1 MVVAMTVTQFP
12 PDFSLRAH
20 TVLAFPTPI
29 VAFQWPD
36 SAALNADLR
45 DTILAAE
52 KDRTGIVASNVGGW
66 HSDTDLFD
74 WPDACIRD
82 LRARIQATASELVAI
97 ASGREDAVHSAQF
110 GFEAWANVVRSGDF
124 HSVHKHANYMWS
136 GVYYVAIG
144 NPDPDR
150 VASGHIE
157 FIDPRD
163 AAGMVSLPEMR
174 FSQRQVIPPQAG
186 LMLIFPAW
194 LKHYVHPYFGD
205 GERISISFNI
215 IVLDLQVAN
224 T

>member
-1 MVVAMTVTQFP
+1 MQ
-12 PDFSLRAH
+12 
-20 TVLAFPTPI
+20 
-29 VAFQWPD
+29 
-36 SAALNADLR
+36 
-45 DTILAAE
+45 
-52 KDRTGIVASNVGGW
+52 
-66 HSDTDLFD
+66 
-74 WPDACIRD
+74 
-82 LRARIQATASELVAI
+82 
-97 ASGREDAVHSAQF
+97 SAQF

-124 HSVHKHANYMWS
+124 HSVHKHPNNMWS
-136 GVYYVAIG
+136 GVYYVAVG

-163 AAGMVSLPEMR
+163 AAGMVSLPGMH

-194 LKHYVHPYFGD
+194 LKHYVHPYYGH

-215 IVLDLQVAN
+215 IVLDLQVAS